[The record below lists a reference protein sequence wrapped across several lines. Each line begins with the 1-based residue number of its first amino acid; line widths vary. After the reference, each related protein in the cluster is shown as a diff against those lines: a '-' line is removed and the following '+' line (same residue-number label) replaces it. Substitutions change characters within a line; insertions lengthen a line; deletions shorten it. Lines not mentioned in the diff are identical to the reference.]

1 MMKWRLTR
9 SVKKQIT
16 LEQLKRLVKEEAE
29 YEDEEQYLATFKLV
43 GTLQAG
49 DPTDLDQDG
58 IESCLEETTDMDP
71 PFTVGV
77 EFRGAPKV
85 KKSVGVTA
93 RGKRSVLEIAE
104 VPVRMDVEIGCTTS
118 TNMEELVSDCIGMI
132 GTILQDAMVNTD
144 VKLVGKIRKVPF
156 DQA

>member
-1 MMKWRLTR
+1 M
-9 SVKKQIT
+9 KKQIT

-58 IESCLEETTDMDP
+58 IESCLEETTDM
-71 PFTVGV
+71 
-77 EFRGAPKV
+77 K
-85 KKSVGVTA
+85 
-93 RGKRSVLEIAE
+93 E
-104 VPVRMDVEIGCTTS
+104 V
-118 TNMEELVSDCIGMI
+118 VSDCIEMI
-132 GTILQDAMVNTD
+132 DTILQDAMVNTD
-144 VKLVGKIRKVPF
+144 VKLAGKIRKVPF